1 MTILHC
7 RYGDFSVP
15 DRNDLIFNAL
25 REYGE
30 WGQEELDMLSRFVR
44 PGDTVLDI
52 GGFIGTHA
60 RAFSQMVGAQGIVH
74 TFEPNERIYCELFT
88 NAQLAPYSNIKTYQ
102 IALGFRKQKRFLL
115 QGDLI
120 GNLGASQ
127 IIEDDRGASTTV
139 IEEESLDDLDFSCID
154 FIKVDVEGMERN
166 VVIGG
171 IRAIRQHAPVV
182 FLEANSLEASGR
194 IIDLA
199 HRIKYVVFGHISRA
213 FNPDNFNR
221 STTNMFGEAR
231 ECGLL
236 LIHRDRLD
244 TWQNTLSTL
253 QLPVI
258 ETIDDLALMLLH
270 KPQYVHEVLGGA
282 EALEQIANVNQ
293 AVTERDG
300 QIANLN
306 QAVTERDGQIANLN
320 QAVTERDG
328 EYEQIIRSKSW
339 LITKPFR
346 WLGRV
351 LRGEFEAALDP
362 LKKMQKPNDKVAKGQ
377 QDSSRVN
384 EIQYE
389 VLGVPLKPT
398 NPVAVILPVYRDVE
412 MTKRCILAAMPSVLS
427 DPNAKFLAIDD
438 ASPSEGMQEMLKQL
452 SLKWP
457 NKFLLL
463 KNEKNLGFVR
473 TVNRGLAHFS
483 EYDVVLLNSDVIV
496 PQDWLSRLVD
506 EAYSIANAGT
516 VTPFSNNATI
526 CSFPYF
532 LQNNAQPFDLDVDVI
547 DAVFRQKKLPCI

>member
-1 MTILHC
+1 
-7 RYGDFSVP
+7 
-15 DRNDLIFNAL
+15 
-25 REYGE
+25 
-30 WGQEELDMLSRFVR
+30 
-44 PGDTVLDI
+44 
-52 GGFIGTHA
+52 
-60 RAFSQMVGAQGIVH
+60 
-74 TFEPNERIYCELFT
+74 
-88 NAQLAPYSNIKTYQ
+88 
-102 IALGFRKQKRFLL
+102 
-115 QGDLI
+115 
-120 GNLGASQ
+120 
-127 IIEDDRGASTTV
+127 
-139 IEEESLDDLDFSCID
+139 
-154 FIKVDVEGMERN
+154 
-166 VVIGG
+166 
-171 IRAIRQHAPVV
+171 
-182 FLEANSLEASGR
+182 
-194 IIDLA
+194 
-199 HRIKYVVFGHISRA
+199 
-213 FNPDNFNR
+213 
-221 STTNMFGEAR
+221 
-231 ECGLL
+231 
-236 LIHRDRLD
+236 
-244 TWQNTLSTL
+244 
-253 QLPVI
+253 
-258 ETIDDLALMLLH
+258 
-270 KPQYVHEVLGGA
+270 
-282 EALEQIANVNQ
+282 
-293 AVTERDG
+293 
-300 QIANLN
+300 
-306 QAVTERDGQIANLN
+306 
-320 QAVTERDG
+320 
-328 EYEQIIRSKSW
+328 
-339 LITKPFR
+339 
-346 WLGRV
+346 
-351 LRGEFEAALDP
+351 
-362 LKKMQKPNDKVAKGQ
+362 MQKPNDKVAKGQ